1 MLKTKRM
8 LLLFLALGFTGGGDH
23 SQHHDRSPSQSKVR
37 RWSVLQHK
45 GKHDHIQR

>member
-23 SQHHDRSPSQSKVR
+23 NQHHDRSPSQSKVR
-37 RWSVLQHK
+37 RWSSLHFKNKQMQH
-45 GKHDHIQR
+45 